1 MPTPCSFFLSLT
13 GLGLLHIAY
22 AYYLLALYVKLTYAL
37 LIDLGCACAFTVGC
51 LLLYF
56 ISFFHLRTLFYL
68 LLTGYSTT
76 YSSAAALTLQGL
88 LALCS
93 TALFLPYWQVLL
105 TNSARLHCTSYC
117 ILLSN
122 YYLFAYSYNTLNNTC
137 LLTRI
142 ILVNLPRTVPYFLLS
157 LYIHCTYFS
166 IPFTSHCPLPTHK
179 IKVFYDFYH
188 ECDLNHIYCDF
199 FHL

>member
-1 MPTPCSFFLSLT
+1 MYMCFYRWMSFALFYFLLPF
-13 GLGLLHIAY
+13 AQF
-22 AYYLLALYVKLTYAL
+22 AL
-37 LIDLGCACAFTVGC
+37 LITYW
-51 LLLYF
+51 LLA
-56 ISFFHLRTLFYL
+56 
-68 LLTGYSTT
+68 TT
-76 YSSAAALTLQGL
+76 YCSAAALTLQGL
-88 LALCS
+88 LALYS

-105 TNSARLHCTSYC
+105 TNSARLHGTSYC

-188 ECDLNHIYCDF
+188 
-199 FHL
+199 

>member
-1 MPTPCSFFLSLT
+1 MLLPFDVFCFILFPSSICALCST
-13 GLGLLHIAY
+13 
-22 AYYLLALYVKLTYAL
+22 YYLLV
-37 LIDLGCACAFTVGC
+37 
-51 LLLYF
+51 
-56 ISFFHLRTLFYL
+56 
-68 LLTGYSTT
+68 TGTT

-93 TALFLPYWQVLL
+93 IALFLPYWQVLL
-105 TNSARLHCTSYC
+105 THSARLHGTSYC

-122 YYLFAYSYNTLNNTC
+122 YYLFAYSYNTLNNPC
-137 LLTRI
+137 LLSRI

-166 IPFTSHCPLPTHK
+166 IPSTSHCPMPTHK

-188 ECDLNHIYCDF
+188 
-199 FHL
+199 